1 MADEP
6 TKHDNK
12 KYLSIANIATT
23 KTTKANLTAA
33 ARQSQRLVRLGNL
46 LNLALTIGAA
56 LVTSSGLSI
65 VQLLE
70 NQVLSA
76 FFQIRGPLVPPE
88 DIVVLA
94 IDEDSI
100 SVPEQYYKTDPQK
113 YAYLEPLSKFPFK
126 RATYA
131 QVIEKLMQAGAKS
144 VALDVIF
151 DLPSAYGDEDDRQL
165 QAVLQKYGSKVTL
178 AAQYEDRESRFG
190 SVTQLMLPYEKFR
203 DTGALIGTVNF
214 PLEVDG
220 KIHRLASEFAK
231 SLSADDI
238 LVDKVASFEAA
249 ALKSAQVK
257 YPQLKGERIYF
268 LGPNGT
274 FEPIPLWHVF
284 DPQNW
289 NTYLQQG
296 KVFANK
302 IVIIGATA
310 QLSNDYHAV
319 AVGNDA
325 VSTQKMAGVEIH
337 ANAIATLKEG
347 KAITPA
353 IKSPFLQAV
362 FVLVLVG
369 GTSFLVTRSK
379 SGWNRLMLSL
389 AVASGWASI
398 SYVSFIY
405 AQLLFPTAIPIL
417 AIAFC
422 GLSYF
427 GTEIVREKVRTRQIV
442 DVFQKYKTSPVVQ
455 EIISQQQE
463 LQDLL
468 QQRDIA
474 VAGKILSGRYK
485 IVKVLGYGGFS
496 ETYIAEDTQRPRNP
510 RCVVKQLKPSNTE
523 AKGLELARRLFNS
536 EAQTLEK
543 LGSHAQI
550 PQLLAYF
557 EQDAEFYLV
566 QEYII
571 GHPLNQELPSGRG
584 VIEDKVIAI
593 VRELL
598 QILVFVHEN
607 SVIHRDIKPSNII
620 RRDSDNKLVLIDFG
634 AVKEISLAQTENQ
647 EQTPFTIGIGT
658 RGYAPSEQCFGRP
671 QYNSDIYAVGMIAI
685 KALTGVVPHELPRDD
700 HEEVKWSDK
709 AFVSQGFAQI
719 LSKMVRDDYKQRYQS
734 ATAVLADLDQLASS
748 PSKNFPQPDNIIT
761 QTDKSLLQ
769 QDDSSMSTEISL
781 DESDLPTTRWP

>member
-1 MADEP
+1 MADET

-12 KYLSIANIATT
+12 KYLSTANIAAT

-33 ARQSQRLVRLGNL
+33 ARQSQRLVRLTNL
-46 LNLALTIGAA
+46 LTLALAIGAA
-56 LVTSSGLSI
+56 LVTSSGLSV

-76 FFQIRGPLVPPE
+76 FFQIREPLVPPE
-88 DIVVLA
+88 DIVILA

-100 SVPEQYYKTDPQK
+100 SVPEQLYKADPQK
-113 YAYLEPLSKFPFK
+113 NVYLEPLSKFPFK
-126 RATYA
+126 RAAYA

-151 DLPSAYGDEDDRQL
+151 DLPSSYGDEDDRQL
-165 QAVLQKYGSKVTL
+165 QAVLQRYGSKVTL
-178 AAQYEDRESRFG
+178 AAHYEDRESRYG
-190 SVTQLMLPYEKFR
+190 LVTQLILPYEKFR
-203 DTGALIGTVNF
+203 NTGALIGTVDF
-214 PLEVDG
+214 PVEADG

-231 SLSADDI
+231 SLRADDI
-238 LVDKVASFEAA
+238 LVDKVPSFEAA
-249 ALKSAQVK
+249 VLGSAQIK

-268 LGPNGT
+268 WGPSGT
-274 FEPIPLWHVF
+274 FAPISFRDVLE
-284 DPQNW
+284 PQNW

-302 IVIIGATA
+302 IVIIGATT
-310 QLSNDYHAV
+310 QLGNDYHSV
-319 AVGNDA
+319 AVGNDLLS
-325 VSTQKMAGVEIH
+325 VQKMAGVEIH
-337 ANAIATLKEG
+337 ANAIATLMAG
-347 KAITPA
+347 KAIAPA

-369 GTSFLVTRSK
+369 GTSFFVTKSK
-379 SGWNRLMLSL
+379 SGWNRLMFSMG
-389 AVASGWASI
+389 VATAWGSI

-427 GTEIVREKVRTRQIV
+427 GTEIVREKMRTRQIV

-468 QQRDIA
+468 QKRDIA

-485 IVKVLGYGGFS
+485 IVKVLGCGGFS
-496 ETYIAEDTQRPRNP
+496 ETYIAEDTQRPGNP
-510 RCVVKQLKPSNTE
+510 RCVVKQLKPANTE
-523 AKGLELARRLFNS
+523 AKGLELARRLFRS

-543 LGSHAQI
+543 LGSHQQI

-571 GHPLNQELPSGRG
+571 GHPLNQELPSGID
-584 VIEDKVIAI
+584 VMEDKVISI

-607 SVIHRDIKPSNII
+607 HVIHRDIKPSNII
-620 RRDSDNKLVLIDFG
+620 RTDSDSKLVLIDFG

-647 EQTPFTIGIGT
+647 DQTPFTIGIGT

-685 KALTGVVPHELPRDD
+685 KALTGIAPHDLPRDD
-700 HEEVKWSDK
+700 NEEVKWSDK

-719 LSKMVRDDYKQRYQS
+719 LGKMVRDDYKQRYQS
-734 ATAVLADLDQLASS
+734 ASAVLADLDQLAH
-748 PSKNFPQPDNIIT
+748 QPDKT
-761 QTDKSLLQ
+761 LPQSLQSIQQ
-769 QDDSSMSTEISL
+769 QDDSSMSTEISI